1 MLKFKRAAALF
12 VARCLLACGA
22 FGAAAEQ
29 PAEDVDVIA
38 DLLNYFLGAGEQEE
52 AAPEQ
57 NENAESYADPDDYVE
72 GEEEYV
78 FDSYEDEEEIEV
90 EKHLEIDDLSVT
102 PGLPE
107 AWLNILLLG
116 SDARGSTK
124 FLRTDTMIIMSINA
138 TTNEVKLTSVM
149 RDIWIDLPEYGGQ
162 KLNAACV
169 YGGPEL
175 TMRMI
180 NEYFGMNIRY
190 YALVNMKCLVSIVD
204 ALGGLRLDVSGA
216 ESRAI
221 SKLSAEDAQSPNG
234 ESKFATS
241 VPAGKQ
247 VLLNGKQVLAYSR
260 IRKSD
265 SDYARTRRQRT
276 VLVAL
281 AKRLQQESLFSLAGI
296 LTNLLQYVT
305 TNMGFDQILAIAKT
319 CMGVDLENLDEFRLP
334 VDDTYTDGMAHG
346 VWCIEPDFEENARQ
360 LYAFIYE

>member
-12 VARCLLACGA
+12 VALCLLACGA

-29 PAEDVDVIA
+29 AEKVDVIA
-38 DLLNYFLGAGEQEE
+38 DLLNYFLGVGEPEE
-52 AAPEQ
+52 EETQP
-57 NENAESYADPDDYVE
+57 NESAESYADPEDYVE

-78 FDSYEDEEEIEV
+78 FDSYDDVGEIEV
-90 EKHLEIDDLSVT
+90 DKHVEVDDLSIT
-102 PGLPE
+102 PGLSDD
-107 AWLNILLLG
+107 WLNILLLG
-116 SDARGSTK
+116 SDARGNTK
-124 FLRTDTMIIMSINA
+124 FLRTDTMIIMSVNA
-138 TTNEVKLTSVM
+138 TTSQVKLTSVM
-149 RDIWIDLPEYGGQ
+149 RDIWIELPEYGHQ

-180 NEYFGMNIRY
+180 NEYFGMNIQY

-204 ALGGLRLDVSGA
+204 ALGGLKLDVSRA

-221 SKLSAEDAQSPNG
+221 SRLSAEDALSPNG

-241 VPAGKQ
+241 VPAGNQ

-265 SDYARTRRQRT
+265 SDYARTSRQRT

-281 AKRLQQESLFSLAGI
+281 AKRLQQENLLSLAGI
-296 LTNLLQYVT
+296 VTNLLQYVT
-305 TNMGFDQILAIAKT
+305 TNMGFDQILSIAKT
-319 CMGVDLENLDEFRLP
+319 
-334 VDDTYTDGMAHG
+334 
-346 VWCIEPDFEENARQ
+346 
-360 LYAFIYE
+360 